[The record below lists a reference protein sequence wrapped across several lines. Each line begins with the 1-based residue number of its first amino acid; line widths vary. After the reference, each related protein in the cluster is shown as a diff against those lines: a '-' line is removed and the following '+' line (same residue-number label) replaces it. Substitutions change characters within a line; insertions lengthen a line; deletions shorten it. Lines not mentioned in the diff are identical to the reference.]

1 MLVWIFIGTAA
12 GFIAR
17 GLAYAYLTWR
27 SARAP
32 HFGLWPEIIGGCT
45 ASLLAWNFREATV
58 TGIHLLICV
67 WLLSACLI
75 DVAIRELPDIFTLG
89 GLVCGLFLSATVGE
103 LPEDY
108 MLGAICG
115 AGAYHL
121 TNLVTKQHVFSP
133 GDVKFAAFLGG
144 MMGLGRLSWFLAG
157 SMGGLALFVLINR
170 STGFFKSDIPF
181 GPWMAATW
189 LFSSF
194 LK

>member
-1 MLVWIFIGTAA
+1 MLIWIFIGTAA

-27 SARAP
+27 NARAP

-45 ASLLAWNFREATV
+45 ASLLAWNFREAAV

-89 GLVCGLFLSATVGE
+89 GLVCGLFLSAILGV

-108 MLGAICG
+108 ILGAICG

-121 TNLVTKQHVFSP
+121 TNIVTKQHVFGS

-144 MMGLGRLSWFLAG
+144 MAGLAGLPLFLAG
-157 SMGGLALFVLINR
+157 SMGGLMLLIVFSR
-170 STGFFKSDIPF
+170 AEKQKEFPFSPIMGLAYLSTI
-181 GPWMAATW
+181 
-189 LFSSF
+189 F
-194 LK
+194 L

>member
-1 MLVWIFIGTAA
+1 MLTWIFIGTAA

-27 SARAP
+27 SARAL
-32 HFGLWPEIIGGCT
+32 HFGLWPEIIGGC
-45 ASLLAWNFREATV
+45 AAFLLAWSFREATV
-58 TGIHLLICV
+58 IIHLLICV

-89 GLVCGLFLSATVGE
+89 GLICGVFLSTSVGV

-108 MLGAICG
+108 ILGAICG

-121 TNLVTKQHVFSP
+121 SNIFTKQNVVGP
-133 GDVKFAAFLGG
+133 GDVKFAALLGG
-144 MMGLGRLSWFLAG
+144 MAGLPGLPLFLAG
-157 SMGGLALFVLINR
+157 SLGGLAFFVLINR
-170 STGFFKSDIPF
+170 SAGFFKSDMPF
-181 GPWMAATW
+181 GPWMAVAW

-194 LK
+194 C